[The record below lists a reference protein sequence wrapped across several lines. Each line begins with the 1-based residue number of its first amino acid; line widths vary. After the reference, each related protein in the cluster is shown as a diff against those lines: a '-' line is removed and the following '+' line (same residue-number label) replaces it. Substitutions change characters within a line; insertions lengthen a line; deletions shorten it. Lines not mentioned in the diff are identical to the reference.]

1 MAFKN
6 NFGEIGPIS
15 EILGFKINAKIP
27 IKASNDDGGG
37 SDDEDDDDDDDD
49 DDVETAPKFGH
60 NLFWLETKVNFRFTI
75 PRWLLNR
82 CVKL

>member
-1 MAFKN
+1 MAIKN
-6 NFGEIGPIS
+6 NFCEIGPIS
-15 EILGFKINAKIP
+15 EILGFKINAKFP
-27 IKASNDDGGG
+27 IKASN
-37 SDDEDDDDDDDD
+37 DDDDDDD

-60 NLFWLETKVNFRFTI
+60 NLFWLETKVNFRFSI